1 MVVIF
6 GLKELTR
13 GKVREPNKIMH
24 ESRNG
29 GHAFDIGGSHNQH
42 SLKRSGKVLFNSSQA
57 TVKF

>member
-1 MVVIF
+1 MIF

-13 GKVREPNKIMH
+13 GKVKEPNKIMH

-29 GHAFDIGGSHNQH
+29 GQAFDTGESHNQH
-42 SLKRSGKVLFNSSQA
+42 SLKWSGKVLFNSSQA